1 MAILVTGGAGYI
13 GSHVAKALCDDGKEV
28 VIVDKFSPEKSSSVL
43 EFGRFYK
50 GDFGDALLLRRIFS
64 ENKIEGV
71 MHFAAFIR
79 VDESMEKPLMYYEN
93 NVAKT
98 IVLLRE
104 MLEHGVDKFVF
115 SSTCAVYGNP
125 KYLPLDEK
133 HPLNPESV
141 YGRTKLMV
149 ERVLGDL
156 SNAGKIR
163 FVSLRY
169 FNAAGADWKS
179 GLGYY
184 KKLHL
189 IPKIFDVALGKEKEL
204 KIFGTDYNTRDGT
217 GIRDY
222 IHILDL
228 ADAHVLALEYLE
240 EGKESDVFNLGSGKG
255 YTVKEVIK
263 AVEEVI
269 GKKIPFVEV
278 GRRPG
283 DAEALYADNSKAK
296 EKLGWI
302 PKRGMKEII
311 ESAWEWHRKYFA

>member
-79 VDESMEKPLMYYEN
+79 VDESIEKPLMYYEN